1 MLKRSITYVDY
12 NDKERT
18 EEFYFNL
25 SNAELTEMEFSH
37 AGGLDKT
44 IEKIVETKDS
54 KELINL
60 FKDLVL
66 SAYGEKT
73 EDGRRFVKNQEVRD
87 SFAQSEAYS
96 VLFMELATDENKAA
110 DFVNAI
116 VPKGKTDK
124 VTPIP
129 QTVL

>member
-18 EEFYFNL
+18 EDFYFNL

-37 AGGLDKT
+37 VGGLDKT
-44 IEKIVETKDS
+44 IEKIIETKNN
-54 KELINL
+54 KELIIL

-73 EDGRRFVKNQEVRD
+73 EDGRRFVKSQEVRD
-87 SFAQSEAYS
+87 RFAQSEAYS

-110 DFVNAI
+110 EFVNAI

-124 VTPIP
+124 VIP
-129 QTVL
+129 VPQPVL